1 MRLPV
6 VFTRQKGG
14 SGSPAIGS
22 DAVPTTAP
30 PTVSNDNVMSC
41 RCRDINALIV
51 QRIVACWTTTAGA
64 PVALNGSLYQFEK
77 STQHWYLVNA
87 TPLSIPP
94 NQLVFFDVASI
105 AEAPANKSN
114 VMGSASYGTAAT
126 ANTIDVMLV
135 VSDPGAAV
143 AGTYTIAMGPD
154 LSTVGA

>member
-6 VFTRQKGG
+6 VFIRQKGG
-14 SGSPAIGS
+14 GTPPAIGS

-30 PTVSNDNVMSC
+30 PTSANDNVMSC
-41 RCRDINALIV
+41 KVRDINGLPI

-77 STQHWYLVNA
+77 ATQHWYLVNSA
-87 TPLSIPP
+87 PLSIPP

-105 AEAPANKSN
+105 AEAPSNKAN
-114 VMGSASYGTAAT
+114 VMGTAAAGVSAT

-154 LSTVGA
+154 LSAVGT